1 MLFLK
6 MATNLEIESMLI
18 HPRTWGIETINTK
31 TKMKFTINSE
41 LILKELENLNTRQK
55 WSKFYYR

>member
-1 MLFLK
+1 
-6 MATNLEIESMLI
+6 
-18 HPRTWGIETINTK
+18 
-31 TKMKFTINSE
+31 MKFTINSNE

>member
-1 MLFLK
+1 
-6 MATNLEIESMLI
+6 
-18 HPRTWGIETINTK
+18 
-31 TKMKFTINSE
+31 MKFTINNE